1 VLVGAGV
8 FVAGPQADRTSIVT
22 IMRLRKPQLNFL
34 DDILFLLVYENL
46 GG

>member
-1 VLVGAGV
+1 MA
-8 FVAGPQADRTSIVT
+8 T

-46 GG
+46 GGLNRGK